1 MNLTQ
6 RQLRMFVVTATLG
19 NVSRASEELHI
30 SQPALTRALQEFA
43 EQLEFALFRRE
54 GRGLVLSREGVR
66 FLPIARRLL
75 REMDHVVEDVRDE
88 AKGTRGA
95 VTIAV
100 GAAFGSTVLPGVLL
114 KFAETHPLVR
124 VRLIEDDSGP
134 IIDLVA
140 KGEADL
146 GVASLVGD
154 TAPLRCEGI
163 LRAPIGLLFDPQRFT
178 VAPDQTEQAMATLPI
193 LKEALGTSTLHALRS
208 SGSPVVSQMESG
220 IELSSLTLQ
229 IALAS
234 AGVGLAVVS
243 ALGASHPAAA
253 GLQFTLIKP
262 LVYRQ
267 IYLVQQRLVA
277 LSPAATAF
285 KETFWSY
292 LLAAQGTLKLHP
304 YVVFVKAADS
314 AHEES

>member
-43 EQLEFALFRRE
+43 EQLEFPLFRRE
-54 GRGLVLSREGVR
+54 GRGLALSREGAR

-88 AKGTRGA
+88 ARGTRGA

-146 GVASLVGD
+146 GIASLVGD
-154 TAPLRCEGI
+154 TAPLRCEAI
-163 LRAPIGLLFDPQRFT
+163 LRAPIGLLFDPQKFT

-208 SGSPVVSQMESG
+208 SGSAVVSQMESG

-234 AGVGLAVVS
+234 AGVGVAVVS

-262 LVYRQ
+262 LVHRQ

-285 KETFWSY
+285 KDTFWRY
-292 LLAAQGTLKLHP
+292 LQSAQGTLALHP
-304 YVVFVKAADS
+304 DVAFIEGSDQ
-314 AHEES
+314 EP